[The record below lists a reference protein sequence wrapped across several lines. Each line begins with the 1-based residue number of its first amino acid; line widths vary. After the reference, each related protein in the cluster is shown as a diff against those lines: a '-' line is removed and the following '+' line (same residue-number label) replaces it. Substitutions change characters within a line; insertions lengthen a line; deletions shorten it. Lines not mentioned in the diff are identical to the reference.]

1 MCIFATKVHSHKP
14 FMLFY
19 IADTD
24 FTVDLVVALREGY
37 PECFLHFFRKN
48 QLFQYNIFIII
59 FRLPVI
65 I

>member
-37 PECFLHFFRKN
+37 PECFFF
-48 QLFQYNIFIII
+48 YNFGSSFIK
-59 FRLPVI
+59 
-65 I
+65 

>member
-37 PECFLHFFRKN
+37 PECFLHFILP
-48 QLFQYNIFIII
+48 LFIPSLFISYSTTTKSIH
-59 FRLPVI
+59 L
-65 I
+65 